1 MQGDV
6 MVACQAHNLKVAG
19 SIPASTTSPLTES
32 IREPHP
38 SETELSAGSSAQDS
52 QQLII
57 NNVAPIKAMRWA
69 HSPTVD
75 GKVIVYD
82 SRGVE

>member
-1 MQGDV
+1 MTTQGNA
-6 MVACQAHNLKVAG
+6 MVAPV
-19 SIPASTTSPLTES
+19 TSPLTES

-52 QQLII
+52 QHLII
-57 NNVAPIKAMRWA
+57 NNVASIKAMRWT
-69 HSPTVD
+69 HSPTAD

-82 SRGVE
+82 SKAVE

>member
-1 MQGDV
+1 
-6 MVACQAHNLKVAG
+6 
-19 SIPASTTSPLTES
+19 
-32 IREPHP
+32 
-38 SETELSAGSSAQDS
+38 
-52 QQLII
+52 
-57 NNVAPIKAMRWA
+57 MRWA